1 MLVLGV
7 LSMTIRVFA
16 LQRSP
21 IKATYS
27 FSASLTLLE
36 VSVWEDATICSTA
49 AKSFCKTLA
58 RPWDS
63 YPESFAGYVNVGSL
77 TLALSK
83 KVFPGSAG
91 LWNTQLPAQHAYD
104 RLAFCISWYFPFEKP
119 KLPGGFSFIQGSKW
133 IQRGGQDYAN
143 PVCQQVASLGK
154 PGSGGAGGEELWVSI
169 FPTQLGTKEPLV

>member
-21 IKATYS
+21 IKATCS

-83 KVFPGSAG
+83 RCFPGLLVCETHNSQ
-91 LWNTQLPAQHAYD
+91 LNTRTMGWRFVSPDTFPSKNPNSQVVFLSSKEVSGSSEGDKITPIRCVNKWPA
-104 RLAFCISWYFPFEKP
+104 
-119 KLPGGFSFIQGSKW
+119 
-133 IQRGGQDYAN
+133 
-143 PVCQQVASLGK
+143 
-154 PGSGGAGGEELWVSI
+154 
-169 FPTQLGTKEPLV
+169 

>member
-1 MLVLGV
+1 MPFERNMLVLGV

-58 RPWDS
+58 RP
-63 YPESFAGYVNVGSL
+63 
-77 TLALSK
+77 
-83 KVFPGSAG
+83 
-91 LWNTQLPAQHAYD
+91 
-104 RLAFCISWYFPFEKP
+104 
-119 KLPGGFSFIQGSKW
+119 
-133 IQRGGQDYAN
+133 
-143 PVCQQVASLGK
+143 
-154 PGSGGAGGEELWVSI
+154 
-169 FPTQLGTKEPLV
+169 